1 MTGTLPLKR
10 GGCRYLRN
18 GRGLWETQPGPANAA
33 WNGMLTG
40 QGIGVADM
48 AVQSDVSDAV
58 GAAGPYDRAKALSA
72 FKLGDVT
79 FYWIT
84 RLAAISVLLI
94 LGGIILSLIVG
105 AWPAMREYGFAFLWT
120 QRWAPQA
127 DPPVLGALGPIY
139 GTLVTSFIAMLIAI
153 PVGLGVAIFLT
164 ELCPQWLRRPIG
176 IAIELLA
183 GIPSIIYG
191 MWGFFVLGPFL
202 AYTFQPFMISI
213 CANIPVLNAIFAG
226 PPSYLSLFNASLI
239 LAIMVLPFITAI
251 SVDVFKTVPPVLKEA
266 AYGVGCTTWEVVRN
280 VVIPYTRVGVIGGIM
295 LALGRAL
302 GETMA
307 VTFIIGNSFR
317 ITGSIFSPGT
327 TISAA
332 IASEFAES
340 DGLHQSG
347 LILCGLLLFVL
358 TFFVLAAARL
368 MLMRLEQKAGK

>member
-1 MTGTLPLKR
+1 M
-10 GGCRYLRN
+10 
-18 GRGLWETQPGPANAA
+18 
-33 WNGMLTG
+33 
-40 QGIGVADM
+40 ADM
-48 AVQSDVSDAV
+48 AIQSEAME
-58 GAAGPYDRAKALSA
+58 AAGTYDRARALSA
-72 FKLGDVT
+72 FKLGDAT

-84 RLAAISVLLI
+84 RACAISVLLI

-105 AWPAMREYGFAFLWT
+105 ALPAMKQYGFAFLWS
-120 QRWAPQA
+120 QRWAPSA
-127 DPPVLGALGPIY
+127 DPPVLGALGPMY

-153 PVGLGVAIFLT
+153 PVGLGIAIFLT

-202 AYTFQPFMISI
+202 AYTFQPFMIRLFDGV
-213 CANIPVLNAIFAG
+213 PVLGAVFAG
-226 PPSYLSLFNASLI
+226 PPSYLSLFNAALI

-251 SVDVFKTVPPVLKEA
+251 SVDVFRTVPPVLKEA
-266 AYGVGCTTWEVVRN
+266 AYGMGCTTWEVVRN

-317 ITGSIFSPGT
+317 ISSSIFSPGT

-340 DGLHQSG
+340 DGLHQSA
-347 LILCGLLLFVL
+347 LILLGLLLFVL
-358 TFFVLAAARL
+358 TFMVLAAARL
-368 MLMRLEQKAGK
+368 MLLRLEKKAGK

>member
-1 MTGTLPLKR
+1 
-10 GGCRYLRN
+10 
-18 GRGLWETQPGPANAA
+18 
-33 WNGMLTG
+33 
-40 QGIGVADM
+40 M
-48 AVQSDVSDAV
+48 AVQGASFES
-58 GAAGPYDRAKALSA
+58 AAGPYNRAKALSA
-72 FKLGDVT
+72 FKFGDVA
-79 FYWIT
+79 FYWTT
-84 RLAAISVLLI
+84 RACAISVLFI
-94 LGGIILSLIVG
+94 LGGIILSLIAG
-105 AWPAMREYGFAFLWT
+105 AWPAMKEYGFAFLWT
-120 QRWAPQA
+120 LRWAPSA

-153 PVGLGVAIFLT
+153 PVGLGIAIFLT

-176 IAIELLA
+176 MAVELLA

-202 AYTFQPFMISI
+202 ADTFQPFLIRMFVD
-213 CANIPVLNAIFAG
+213 IPLLNTVLAG
-226 PPSYLSLFNASLI
+226 PPSYLSLFNASLV

-266 AYGVGCTTWEVVRN
+266 AYGVGCTTWEVVKN

-317 ITGSIFSPGT
+317 INGSIFAPGT

-347 LILCGLLLFVL
+347 LILLGLLLFVL

-368 MLMRLEQKAGK
+368 MLLRLEKKAGN

>member
-1 MTGTLPLKR
+1 
-10 GGCRYLRN
+10 
-18 GRGLWETQPGPANAA
+18 
-33 WNGMLTG
+33 
-40 QGIGVADM
+40 M
-48 AVQSDVSDAV
+48 AVHSTSME
-58 GAAGPYDRAKALSA
+58 AAGPYDRAKALSA
-72 FKLGDVT
+72 FKFGDAA

-84 RLAAISVLLI
+84 RVSAISVLLI
-94 LGGIILSLIVG
+94 LGGIILSLIAG

-120 QRWAPQA
+120 ARWAPSA

-139 GTLVTSFIAMLIAI
+139 GTLITSFIAMLIAI
-153 PVGLGVAIFLT
+153 PVGMGIAIFLT
-164 ELCPQWLRRPIG
+164 ELCPQLLRRPIG
-176 IAIELLA
+176 MAVELLA

-202 AYTFQPFMISI
+202 ADHFQPFFIKVFDGV
-213 CANIPVLNAIFAG
+213 PVLGTIFSG

-239 LAIMVLPFITAI
+239 LAIMVLPFITSI

-266 AYGVGCTTWEVVRN
+266 AYGVGCTTWEVVKN
-280 VVIPYTRVGVIGGIM
+280 VVIPYTRVGVIGGVM

-317 ITGSIFSPGT
+317 ISGSIFGPGT

-347 LILCGLLLFVL
+347 LILLGLLLFIL
-358 TFFVLAAARL
+358 TFFVLAAARI
-368 MLMRLEQKAGK
+368 MLMRLEKKAGN